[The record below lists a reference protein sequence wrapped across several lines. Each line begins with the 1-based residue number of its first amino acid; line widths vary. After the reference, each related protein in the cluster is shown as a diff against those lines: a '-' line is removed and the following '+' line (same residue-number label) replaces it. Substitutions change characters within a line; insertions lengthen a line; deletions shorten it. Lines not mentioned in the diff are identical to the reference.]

1 MKRLTVRI
9 IIAVLGFAAVNGILM
24 GLAAAKGAGGFFAT
38 AAGET
43 VLFVLLQLYM
53 TVNLLIC
60 PPDDK
65 KQRTALLIVSEL
77 LVGITVFFWGF
88 FIVGPI
94 WLTFV

>member
-1 MKRLTVRI
+1 MKRLTVKI

-43 VLFVLLQLYM
+43 LLFVFLQVFM
-53 TVNLLIC
+53 AANMLIC
-60 PPDDK
+60 PPADK
-65 KQRTALLIVSEL
+65 KQRTVLLIVSEV
-77 LVGITVFFWGF
+77 LVGLTVFFWGF

-94 WLTFV
+94 WMQ